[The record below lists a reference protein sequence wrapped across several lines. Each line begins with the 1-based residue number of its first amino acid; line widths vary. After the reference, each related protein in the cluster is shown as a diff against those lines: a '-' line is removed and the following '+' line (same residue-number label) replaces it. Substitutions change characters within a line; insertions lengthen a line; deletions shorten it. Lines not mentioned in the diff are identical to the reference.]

1 MIVLKILIFVLMKIS
16 AVKTC
21 SFLFIGLALS
31 LNSCVI
37 DEDGYSEF
45 VQNYID
51 SLVYLDTVSVDLD
64 VPCSTPENMIIY
76 YTYDDSFSEVDCD
89 DSGSDGYKVW
99 AFDEDDEIYLY
110 LTFKNRPKPGKYVT
124 DYFYGNP
131 PDNDSEVILEYF
143 TPSDDFLSIN
153 NDTIY
158 VEKISGG
165 ALIFSFCDVQLD
177 AGWGGYYASGNFEID
192 LDEYE

>member
-1 MIVLKILIFVLMKIS
+1 MF
-16 AVKTC
+16 
-21 SFLFIGLALS
+21 FLFTGLALS

-76 YTYDDSFSEVDCD
+76 YTYDDSFLRLIVMIQEV
-89 DSGSDGYKVW
+89 KVIR
-99 AFDEDDEIYLY
+99 FGLLMRMMKFIYISL
-110 LTFKNRPKPGKYVT
+110 LNRPKPGKYVT

-158 VEKISGG
+158 VEKFQVGH
-165 ALIFSFCDVQLD
+165 
-177 AGWGGYYASGNFEID
+177 
-192 LDEYE
+192 